1 MAMENEI
8 PLEGGRVTKGV
19 VRVGDTVRRPPTFN
33 SLFVHKLLQHLA
45 ASGFDAASRSHGS
58 DEFGRD
64 VFSYIEGDVPHDL
77 SWHSDD
83 ILFDAAR
90 LIRRYHDAT
99 EGLLASPAA
108 QGAGL
113 EVVCHNDLSPCNFVF
128 KGGRPAAII
137 DFDSASP
144 GARMH
149 DLGYAAWMWLAL
161 GDEDIEPDLQRRR
174 LTMFCKAYD
183 ANVDLSC
190 VVESIVLRQRILVA
204 QGRRLGDAAMERWA
218 AECLE
223 WTIRNLCNIPGPSD
237 ANKAAARIEP

>member
-128 KGGRPAAII
+128 QGGRPAAII

-144 GARMH
+144 GLRMH
-149 DLGYAAWMWLAL
+149 DLRSHSCRCLK
-161 GDEDIEPDLQRRR
+161 PR
-174 LTMFCKAYD
+174 MF
-183 ANVDLSC
+183 
-190 VVESIVLRQRILVA
+190 E
-204 QGRRLGDAAMERWA
+204 
-218 AECLE
+218 
-223 WTIRNLCNIPGPSD
+223 
-237 ANKAAARIEP
+237 ARSQQTPQSSV